1 MMDILSGDIALLVF
15 RRVAKSNMGEVSM
28 DSRMLDVLMELDG
41 KKNLGSIA
49 KKAEM
54 STGNLRE
61 ALSKLLKLNLI
72 ENVVERTG
80 TFLDNDF
87 LGYLNEQLALAIG
100 PVAEVIIED
109 AVSDLGYRMSQIP
122 SHKIAELI
130 DLLSRDIQR
139 EEKKESFKLNMVKR
153 IKEKGY

>member
-1 MMDILSGDIALLVF
+1 MDILSGDIVLLVF
-15 RRVAKSNMGEVSM
+15 RRVVRSNIGDFLL
-28 DSRMLDVLMELDG
+28 DSQMLDVLMELDG

-49 KKAEM
+49 KKMEM
-54 STGNLRE
+54 STGSLRE
-61 ALSKLLKLNLI
+61 AVSKLLKLNLI
-72 ENVVERTG
+72 ENVVEGTG

-109 AVSDLGYRMSQIP
+109 TVSDLGCKMSQIP

-130 DLLSRDIQR
+130 DLLSREIQR
-139 EEKKESFKLNMVKR
+139 EERKESFKLNMVKR

>member
-1 MMDILSGDIALLVF
+1 MDILSGDISFLLF
-15 RRVAKSNMGEVSM
+15 RRMVRNNIGDVSL
-28 DSRMLDVLMELDG
+28 DSHMLNVLMELDG

-49 KKAEM
+49 IKTGM
-54 STGNLRE
+54 SAGNLRE
-61 ALSKLLKLNLI
+61 AVSKLLKLNLI
-72 ENVVERTG
+72 ENVEGTG

-87 LGYLNEQLALAIG
+87 MGYLNEQLALAIG

-109 AVSDLGYRMSQIP
+109 AVSDLGCKMSQIP

-130 DLLSRDIQR
+130 DLLSRDIHR
-139 EEKKESFKLNMVKR
+139 EERKESFKRNMVKR

>member
-1 MMDILSGDIALLVF
+1 MDILSGDIVLLVF
-15 RRVAKSNMGEVSM
+15 RRVVRSNIGDFSL
-28 DSRMLDVLMELDG
+28 DSQMLDVLMELDG

-49 KKAEM
+49 KKMEM
-54 STGNLRE
+54 STGSLRE
-61 ALSKLLKLNLI
+61 AVSKLLKLNLI
-72 ENVVERTG
+72 ENVVEGTG

-109 AVSDLGYRMSQIP
+109 TISDLGCKMSQIP

-130 DLLSRDIQR
+130 DLLSREIQR
-139 EEKKESFKLNMVKR
+139 EERKESFKLNMVKR

>member
-1 MMDILSGDIALLVF
+1 MDILSGDIALLVF
-15 RRVAKSNMGEVSM
+15 RRVVRNNIGDVSL
-28 DSRMLDVLMELDG
+28 DSQMLEVLMELDG
-41 KKNLGSIA
+41 KKNLGFIA
-49 KKAEM
+49 KKTGM
-54 STGNLRE
+54 NTGNLRE
-61 ALSKLLKLNLI
+61 AVSKLLKLNLI
-72 ENVVERTG
+72 EIVAEGAG

-87 LGYLNEQLALAIG
+87 MDYLNEQLALAIG

-122 SHKIAELI
+122 GRKVAELI

-139 EEKKESFKLNMVKR
+139 EERRESFKLNMVKR

>member
-1 MMDILSGDIALLVF
+1 MDILSGDIALWVF
-15 RRVAKSNMGEVSM
+15 GRVMRSNIGDVSL
-28 DSRMLDVLMELDG
+28 DRQMLDVLMELDG

-49 KKAEM
+49 KKTGM
-54 STGNLRE
+54 NTGNLRE
-61 ALSKLLKLNLI
+61 AVSKLLKLNLI
-72 ENVVERTG
+72 ENVVKGTG

-87 LGYLNEQLALAIG
+87 LDYLNEQLALAIG
-100 PVAEVIIED
+100 PVAEIIIED

-130 DLLSRDIQR
+130 DLLSREIQR
-139 EEKKESFKLNMVKR
+139 EERKESFKLNMVKR

>member
-1 MMDILSGDIALLVF
+1 MDILSGDIVLLVF
-15 RRVAKSNMGEVSM
+15 RRVVRSNIGDFSL
-28 DSRMLDVLMELDG
+28 DSQMLDVLMELDG

-49 KKAEM
+49 KKTEM

-61 ALSKLLKLNLI
+61 AVSKLLKLNLI
-72 ENVVERTG
+72 ENVVEG
-80 TFLDNDF
+80 ADTFLDNDF
-87 LGYLNEQLALAIG
+87 LGYMNEQFALAIG

-109 AVSDLGYRMSQIP
+109 AVSDLGCKMSQIP
-122 SHKIAELI
+122 GRKVAELI
-130 DLLSRDIQR
+130 DLLSREIHR

>member
-1 MMDILSGDIALLVF
+1 MMDILSGDISLLVF
-15 RRVAKSNMGEVSM
+15 RRVVQSNMGDVSL
-28 DSRMLDVLMELDG
+28 DSRMLEVLMELDG
-41 KKNLGSIA
+41 RKNLGSIA
-49 KKAEM
+49 KKTGM
-54 STGNLRE
+54 SAGNLRE

-72 ENVVERTG
+72 EIVSERTG
-80 TFLDNDF
+80 AFLDNDF
-87 LGYLNEQLALAIG
+87 MNYLNEQLALAIG

-109 AVSDLGYRMSQIP
+109 SVSDMGYKMSQIP

-130 DLLSRDIQR
+130 DLLSREIKR

>member
-1 MMDILSGDIALLVF
+1 MDILSGDIFLLVF
-15 RRVAKSNMGEVSM
+15 RRVVRSNIGDFSL
-28 DSRMLDVLMELDG
+28 DSQMLDVLMELDG

-49 KKAEM
+49 KKTEM
-54 STGNLRE
+54 RTGNLRE
-61 ALSKLLKLNLI
+61 AVSKLLKLNLI
-72 ENVVERTG
+72 ENVVEG
-80 TFLDNDF
+80 AGIFLDNDF
-87 LGYLNEQLALAIG
+87 LGYLNKQLALAIG

-109 AVSDLGYRMSQIP
+109 AVSDLGCKMSQVP

-130 DLLSRDIQR
+130 DLLSREIHR